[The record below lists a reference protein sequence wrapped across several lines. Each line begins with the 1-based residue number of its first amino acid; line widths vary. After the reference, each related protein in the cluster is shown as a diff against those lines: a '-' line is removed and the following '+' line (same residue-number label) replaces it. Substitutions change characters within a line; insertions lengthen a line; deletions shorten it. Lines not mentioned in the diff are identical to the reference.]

1 MLYMH
6 HTIGEDLVLPSI
18 KDAVGVMFGEKEVKE
33 IERIP
38 LSNNTVARRI
48 DEMAE
53 WTEDELIQRIINS
66 KYYALQL
73 DESTDVQGLSQLIVF
88 VRYIWQEEVHEDIL
102 FCKPIIRG
110 TAEVIFNVI
119 DSHIKGKA
127 WLQEFLNKVPMLR
140 GHTVAFIAL
149 QALVS
154 KALPD
159 DFKTVLNTAV
169 KIVNYIKTRP
179 LQARLFRKLCEE
191 MGSLHTSHLLHTEV
205 RWLSRGKVLTRL
217 VELRHEVLIYLEG
230 KTEYIEHL
238 TDEEF
243 ILKLTYLA
251 DIFSKLNELNLY
263 LQGSN
268 GSNIFAVH
276 DKIRA
281 FMKKLLLW
289 KSCIEIG
296 KYDCFETLE
305 TFIVEN
311 QVQPKMNVVFAIS
324 AHLSLFKKKN

>member
-1 MLYMH
+1 
-6 HTIGEDLVLPSI
+6 
-18 KDAVGVMFGEKEVKE
+18 
-33 IERIP
+33 
-38 LSNNTVARRI
+38 
-48 DEMAE
+48 MAE

-73 DESTDVQGLSQLIVF
+73 DESTDVQGLSQSIVF
-88 VRYIWQEEVHEDIL
+88 VRHIWQEDVHEDIS

-119 DSHIKGKA
+119 DSHIKGKGIQWKNCVGIYTDGA
-127 WLQEFLNKVPMLR
+127 R
-140 GHTVAFIAL
+140 AL
-149 QALVS
+149 CGKQSSVVTRILEQSPYASWTHCSLHREALVS

-191 MGSLHTSHLLHTEV
+191 MGSLHTSLLLHTEV

-238 TDEEF
+238 VDEEF
-243 ILKLTYLA
+243 ISQAQFTIKFGRLRKSFCCGRVVLRMGSTIVLKHL
-251 DIFSKLNELNLY
+251 K
-263 LQGSN
+263 
-268 GSNIFAVH
+268 
-276 DKIRA
+276 R
-281 FMKKLLLW
+281 LLL
-289 KSCIEIG
+289 KTKCS
-296 KYDCFETLE
+296 
-305 TFIVEN
+305 
-311 QVQPKMNVVFAIS
+311 QR
-324 AHLSLFKKKN
+324 